1 MRILRGRNMNMRP
14 QFLACIFGITV
25 LSGCGGGGGGGDLV
39 GVAAIVALSPIIVP
53 TVYFVQRSS
62 IVQPVTVV
70 SSSGEQLTPDFT
82 DAAEEK
88 FTVSEETIVCN
99 GFHSLDKPTGKVSL
113 VCNKELKGEAIIIDQ
128 IFFHMIDIR
137 IGPKSAPRAYN
148 GDSRYLT
155 EVTFRCKGLYDTTKG
170 RVDSFLIDCGDDGKA
185 AVSPVEGG
193 EEPSEFKVWIHPP
206 SQPLSEDEAARLHP
220 RLEEPAKPLAELKAR
235 ADEGD
240 VEAQNELADYY
251 RYGWSGV
258 EKNIIKSY
266 AWRTLS
272 LQGDD
277 PRLNRRA
284 AGARDLTERE
294 MTADQIA
301 EAESLVAEWKP
312 NPAE

>member
-1 MRILRGRNMNMRP
+1 MNIRP
-14 QFLACIFGITV
+14 KLLASIFGITV
-25 LSGCGGGGGGGDLV
+25 LSGCGGGGSPGQLV
-39 GVAAIVALSPIIVP
+39 VLALSPIIVP
-53 TVYFVQRSS
+53 IAYALDRSS

-113 VCNKELKGEAIIIDQ
+113 VCNKELKGEAIITDSGIRKG
-128 IFFHMIDIR
+128 INMLFFHLIDIR

-155 EVTFRCKGLYDTTKG
+155 EVTFRCIGLYDTTKG

-185 AVSPVEGG
+185 AISPVEGG

-206 SQPLSEDEAARLHP
+206 SQPLSEDEAAWLHP

-240 VEAQNELADYY
+240 AEAMY
-251 RYGWSGV
+251 RYGSRLRGLEETWRWHCRAAHKGHAKAQYSLASYYDWGLRPV
-258 EKNIIKSY
+258 QFDIIQSY
-266 AWRTLS
+266 VWRSLS
-272 LQGDD
+272 LKIST
-277 PRLNRRA
+277 L
-284 AGARDLTERE
+284 
-294 MTADQIA
+294 MT
-301 EAESLVAEWKP
+301 KC
-312 NPAE
+312 